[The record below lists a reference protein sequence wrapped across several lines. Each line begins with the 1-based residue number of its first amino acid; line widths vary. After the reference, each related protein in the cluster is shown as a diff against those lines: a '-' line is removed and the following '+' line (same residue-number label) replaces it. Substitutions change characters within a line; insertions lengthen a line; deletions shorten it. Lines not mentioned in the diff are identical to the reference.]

1 MIKFNKQLLYKE
13 HVRTLQ
19 FGGWKRWPR
28 EDRSGL
34 QKKKKIG
41 KTPKSHE

>member
-19 FGGWKRWPR
+19 LGGWKRWPR

-34 QKKKKIG
+34 QKKKENWKNP
-41 KTPKSHE
+41 KTT